1 MSRWRVNWLFPVPS
15 SFTSV
20 AFPKNHQEGK
30 KVWIELRT
38 AARIDCYI
46 IVNMH
51 ILLSSLH
58 ELSGNRKKEKRER
71 EKKKT

>member
-1 MSRWRVNWLFPVPS
+1 
-15 SFTSV
+15 
-20 AFPKNHQEGK
+20 
-30 KVWIELRT
+30 LRT